1 MNHYQKTRSGD
12 ELFFKRRVDGARRIY
27 GLPTH
32 PLDTPRTYGQMLN
45 GRKKVG
51 SKPCISA
58 VFDDILPLQKHHL
71 RNFFSTVKHSAILSG
86 GVWGMGMEHPDT
98 VDTSNSASKIGLGIL
113 GSIHNVIALCLQGEF
128 GIGPQTGNPTS

>member
-1 MNHYQKTRSGD
+1 MV
-12 ELFFKRRVDGARRIY
+12 LVCIY

-86 GVWGMGMEHPDT
+86 SAWGMSTKHPDT
-98 VDTSNSASKIGLGIL
+98 VYTSNSASKMVLAIL
-113 GSIHNVIALCLQGEF
+113 GSIHKVITLFLQGEF
-128 GIGPQTGNPTS
+128 GIGPQTRNPTS